1 MIMAEK
7 RTTLLGEEPS
17 PRDIEALDK
26 LKVDIVEQ
34 LRAADVK
41 FPIKTKEDLAN
52 IYPKGT
58 RKSCSY
64 KGHDVSIHDLIKN
77 IDAGLFPL
85 ENAGDTA
92 MALVSSCQMNVVK

>member
-1 MIMAEK
+1 MVEKSTTIM
-7 RTTLLGEEPS
+7 GEEPS
-17 PRDIEALDK
+17 PKDIEELDK

-41 FPIKTKEDLAN
+41 FPIKNKSELER

-58 RKSCSY
+58 RKSCTY
-64 KGHDVSIHDLIKN
+64 KGKEMSIHDLIPL
-77 IDAGLFPL
+77 IDDRVFPL

-92 MALVSSCQMNVVK
+92 TALVSSCQVLK

>member
-1 MIMAEK
+1 M
-7 RTTLLGEEPS
+7 GEEPS
-17 PRDIEALDK
+17 DKEIEELDK

-41 FPIKTKEDLAN
+41 FPIKTKGDLAN

-58 RKSCSY
+58 RKSCMY
-64 KGHDVSIHDLIKN
+64 KGREVSLHDLINN
-77 IDAGLFPL
+77 IDDRAFPL

-92 MALVSSCQMNVVK
+92 TALVSSCQMNIVK

>member
-1 MIMAEK
+1 MVEK
-7 RTTLLGEEPS
+7 STTMLGEEPA
-17 PRDIEALDK
+17 PEDIEELER

-41 FPIKTKEDLAN
+41 FPIKNKVELER

-58 RKSCSY
+58 RKSCKY
-64 KGHDVSIHDLIKN
+64 KGKELSIHDMIPLI
-77 IDAGLFPL
+77 DDRVFPL

-92 MALVSSCQMNVVK
+92 TALVSSCQITK

>member
-1 MIMAEK
+1 MKLAEK
-7 RTTLLGEEPS
+7 STTLLGEEPS
-17 PRDIEALDK
+17 PSDIEALDK

-41 FPIKTKEDLAN
+41 FPIKTREDLAN

-58 RKSCSY
+58 RKSCMY
-64 KGHDVSIHDLIKN
+64 KGKEVSLHDMIKD
-77 IDAGLFPL
+77 IDERVFPL

-92 MALVSSCQMNVVK
+92 TALVSSCQMNVVK

>member
-1 MIMAEK
+1 MTEK
-7 RTTLLGEEPS
+7 STTMLGEEPS
-17 PRDIEALDK
+17 PQDIEALAK

-41 FPIKTKEDLAN
+41 FPIKSRADLEN

-58 RKSCSY
+58 RKSCMY
-64 KGHDVSIHDLIKN
+64 KGQDVSLHDMISN
-77 IDAGLFPL
+77 IDDRAFPL

-92 MALVSSCQMNVVK
+92 TALVSSCQMNVVT